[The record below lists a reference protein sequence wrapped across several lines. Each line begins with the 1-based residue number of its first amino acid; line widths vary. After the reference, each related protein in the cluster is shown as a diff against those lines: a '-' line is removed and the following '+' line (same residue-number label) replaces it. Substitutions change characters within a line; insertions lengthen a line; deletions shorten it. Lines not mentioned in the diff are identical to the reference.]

1 MFNRPFLLTFVIG
14 ALTVCGIALTSQSSV
29 AEAGSAPA
37 SRASHVVA
45 TPDALQLHAPSID
58 CRFVACAS
66 DFDCQITTGC
76 SHNTCSNPAPGQ
88 AFGQCT
94 VRPQ

>member
-1 MFNRPFLLTFVIG
+1 MFNRPLLLTFVIG
-14 ALTVCGIALTSQSSV
+14 VLTVCGIALSSQSSV

-37 SRASHVVA
+37 SQASLAVA

-66 DFDCQITTGC
+66 DFDCQITSGC
-76 SHNTCSNPAPGQ
+76 SLNACSRPAPGQ
-88 AFGQCT
+88 AFGRCT